1 MKEDKNNSLDPD
13 VRFLL
18 ANERTLLS
26 WVRTSLTIQ
35 AVGLALTQLQTTA
48 SSRAVGIAIL
58 VLGASLALVGY
69 SRFRA
74 ADRAIRGGR
83 LPAAG
88 HGPRLQV
95 AGVVAVAAVLVAVQ
109 LAGFSH

>member
-1 MKEDKNNSLDPD
+1 MKENENNKLDPD

-35 AVGLALTQLQTTA
+35 AVGLALTQFNSTPG
-48 SSRAVGIAIL
+48 SRSIGIIIIL
-58 VLGASLALVGY
+58 LGASLALVGY

-74 ADRAIRGGR
+74 ADRAIRHNH
-83 LPAAG
+83 LPDQG

-95 AGVVAVAAVLVAVQ
+95 AGVVAVALILVVTEA
-109 LAGFSH
+109 FSLW

>member
-1 MKEDKNNSLDPD
+1 MKENDQNQLDPD

-35 AVGLALTQLQTTA
+35 AVGLALTQIH
-48 SSRAVGIAIL
+48 SSSNNRIVGILIL
-58 VLGASLALVGY
+58 LTGAALALVGY
-69 SRFRA
+69 SRFKA
-74 ADRAIRGGR
+74 ADRAIRHNH

-88 HGPRLQV
+88 HGPKLQV
-95 AGVVAVAAVLVAVQ
+95 AGVVMVAVV
-109 LAGFSH
+109 LIGVEFISH